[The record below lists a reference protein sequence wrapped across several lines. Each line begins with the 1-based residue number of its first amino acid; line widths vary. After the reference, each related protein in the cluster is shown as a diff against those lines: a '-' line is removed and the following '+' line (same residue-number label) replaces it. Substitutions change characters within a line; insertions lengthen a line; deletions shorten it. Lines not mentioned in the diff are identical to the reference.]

1 MERGDPVA
9 FGYEILHG
17 RQGVTGHCRDTEGKT
32 VVQARGFQPGERC
45 VLYAL
50 MNGSAEMR
58 DEQTADGNG
67 QAVLTGMGGGPV
79 FVASGG
85 KVLLWQG
92 GEENYLRACEWMK
105 RGQKK
110 TGETQNDASP
120 EHDGKQPE
128 TTTVQPEDAR
138 NILARD
144 LEEIQME
151 PVKPESVLDVPET
164 EEKSA
169 PPASETPYTLRPAGT
184 GEPVD
189 ALPD

>member
-9 FGYEILHG
+9 FGYEILRG
-17 RQGVTGHCRDTEGKT
+17 RQGVTGHCRETEGKT

-67 QAVLTGMGGGPV
+67 QAVLTGAGGGPV
-79 FVASGG
+79 FVASGN

-92 GEENYLRACEWMK
+92 GEENYLRACDWIK
-105 RGQKK
+105 REQKK

-120 EHDGKQPE
+120 DHDGILSEPAAAE
-128 TTTVQPEDAR
+128 PEDAQR
-138 NILARD
+138 ILVRD

-151 PVKPESVLDVPET
+151 PVKPESVPEPSDT
-164 EEKSA
+164 EPS
-169 PPASETPYTLRPAGT
+169 YTLRPAGT